1 MPILLD
7 KLSEHVGGLL
17 SRFIETRTDA
27 AVLEPLLMY
36 EALAEN
42 PMSAARLAKST
53 GTNLNVTLEWLR
65 NHVARGYVQYD
76 AITERF
82 WMSED
87 QARELSREPG
97 LTFVRDA
104 FEVWRGARLL
114 AR

>member
-1 MPILLD
+1 MPILQD

-27 AVLEPLLMY
+27 AVLEPLRMY
-36 EALAEN
+36 EALSEN
-42 PMSAARLAKST
+42 PMSVERLAKAT
-53 GTNLNVTLEWLR
+53 GTNSNAMVEWLR
-65 NHVARGYVQYD
+65 NQVARGHIQYD

-87 QARELSREPG
+87 QARDLSREPG

-104 FEVWRGARLL
+104 FEVWRGPRLL